1 MAPLR
6 VESVPEDAISAPPA
20 IFELQGVSTIRAEV
34 VLLAPP
40 AKFELEGLGKGV
52 LTEVLSAPPAVF
64 ELAGYGRAYVVL
76 YVDSPPAQFWHNAI
90 VAFVDSYKPP
100 AHLTDFLNMT
110 AGRRILALSYD
121 KQHAF
126 DMGPVERGNIDEGL
140 MARAWRLRV
149 DGRDVYLAVA
159 DERNSWWEEEFV
171 EFQLPH
177 SPVWSMDLTFDQN
190 GRPFACWE
198 CQGEVWIYW
207 HDPVAGSMQIMNV
220 CTGRTPRARLD
231 ARQRHQLPDSDIYL
245 FYLNDADDRMEYR
258 IQRDRYDTAYATNLV
273 DVGNVY
279 LEVLAS
285 ARNYRLY
292 IWLSEYLPENEGTH
306 NPAYRMIWRHSAVYP
321 YYFTEEVEIL
331 PDTVTSA
338 GHVFEFISWTLANE
352 DAQLAGDDIL
362 TAVIRE
368 AMLQE
373 GIDDILATLF
383 GDDILGSVLREAI
396 IIADE
401 LEESATLSGDN
412 IKDGCHLT
420 RKIIEVT
427 CPPEDAALLGDD
439 ITAGI
444 LTENS

>member
-1 MAPLR
+1 MTNAR
-6 VESVPEDAISAPPA
+6 RDSAI
-20 IFELQGVSTIRAEV
+20 
-34 VLLAPP
+34 
-40 AKFELEGLGKGV
+40 
-52 LTEVLSAPPAVF
+52 
-64 ELAGYGRAYVVL
+64 
-76 YVDSPPAQFWHNAI
+76 
-90 VAFVDSYKPP
+90 
-100 AHLTDFLNMT
+100 
-110 AGRRILALSYD
+110 SYD

-126 DMGPVERGNIDEGL
+126 DMGPISRGDISEGL
-140 MARAWRLRV
+140 LARAWRLRV
-149 DGRDVYLAVA
+149 DEGDVYLAVA
-159 DERNSWWEEEFV
+159 DDRNNWWDNEFV

-198 CQGEVWIYW
+198 YQGEVWIYW
-207 HDPVAGSMQIMNV
+207 HDPVAGSMQIDYV
-220 CTGRTPRARLD
+220 CDGRTPRARLD
-231 ARQRHQLPDSDIYL
+231 GKSRHQLPDSDIYL
-245 FYLNDADDRMEYR
+245 FYLNDDEDRMEYR

-273 DVGNVY
+273 DVSNVY
-279 LEVLAS
+279 LEVLAM

-306 NPAYRMIWRHSAVYP
+306 KPAYHLIWRHSAVYP
-321 YYFTEEVEIL
+321 YYFSEEVEIL

-338 GHVFEFISWTLANE
+338 GHVFEFILWTLANE

-373 GIDDILATLF
+373 GMDDILATLS
-383 GDDILGSVLREAI
+383 GDDILDSVLREAI
-396 IIADE
+396 IADE
-401 LEESATLSGDN
+401 LEEESAMLSGDN
-412 IKDGCHLT
+412 IEVGELV
-420 RKIIEVT
+420 RRIIEVT